1 MSAVIEVSGL
11 TVRFGEITAVDDVDL
26 TVRSGEVFGFLGPN
40 GAGKTTTMR
49 TLLDL
54 QRPHGGTVRVL
65 GREVCAAGGALRAS
79 VGYLPGDLALF
90 PGLRGS
96 ETLDLFSRLQGRP
109 PVSRMTVLDRLGFP
123 ARRSSARSAPTPPG
137 CGR

>member
-96 ETLDLFSRLQGRP
+96 ETPVVARASSVETDATGERTHARAVIFSRASKLKADVTRE
-109 PVSRMTVLDRLGFP
+109 
-123 ARRSSARSAPTPPG
+123 
-137 CGR
+137 